1 MHAPTHAPSV
11 SVSAAEAAFLANLP
25 LIRSVIRGV
34 CRRFHVSPTDQA
46 DFASS
51 VLIKLID
58 DDYAVF
64 RQFRGES
71 GGCLRTF
78 LYTVACR
85 HLLDVRNREWGKW
98 RPSRRAK
105 RLGSAAVYLEE
116 LIYRQQTPVREAV
129 AMVSNHPRWTLSTT
143 NVRGLYEQLPLR
155 PPRRRSEPLDE
166 TVEHM
171 AAHARAHAG
180 HAAGEDDAA
189 GVREALLAALR
200 RLDSAERRVLRMRFQ
215 QGLSIKQ
222 IAAETG
228 ADVHALYRRLPRILT
243 SLRSELQA
251 RRLDGGDVSSL
262 LGHLGDQ
269 LDSVLAHTW
278 SAPAVGAWAERST
291 SIDGRGSSISR

>member
-1 MHAPTHAPSV
+1 MHAPTQTSHV
-11 SVSAAEAAFLANLP
+11 SAVSAAETAFLANLP
-25 LIRSVIRGV
+25 LIRAVIRAV
-34 CRRFHVSPTDQA
+34 CRRFHVAQSDQA

-51 VLIKLID
+51 VLVKLID
-58 DDYAVF
+58 NDYAVF

-116 LIYRQQTPVREAV
+116 LIYRQHTPVREAL
-129 AMVSNHPRWTLSTT
+129 AMVSHHPRWTLSTT
-143 NVRGLYEQLPLR
+143 NVRGLYEQLPPR
-155 PPRRRSEPLDE
+155 PPRRRNEPLDE
-166 TVEHM
+166 TIEHQ
-171 AAHARAHAG
+171 AAHARTRTAG
-180 HAAGEDDAA
+180 ARDDDGS

-200 RLDSAERRVLRMRFQ
+200 RLDSTERRVLRLRFQ

-222 IAAETG
+222 IAAEMG
-228 ADVHALYRRLPRILT
+228 ADVHALYRRLPKILAL
-243 SLRSELQA
+243 LRQELQA
-251 RRLDGGDVSSL
+251 RSLDGGDVSEL

-278 SAPAVGAWAERST
+278 RSPTVGAWTERST
-291 SIDGRGSSISR
+291 NIDGREVAISR